1 MSHSRFVSIAA
12 AATKLSR
19 EVPSFT
25 ILTVKREARY
35 AANEDSDT
43 VKLFK
48 RDAASGVLAP
58 TDQTVKVGSPVCILF
73 RNV

>member
-1 MSHSRFVSIAA
+1 M
-12 AATKLSR
+12 
-19 EVPSFT
+19 
-25 ILTVKREARY
+25 KREARY

>member
-1 MSHSRFVSIAA
+1 M
-12 AATKLSR
+12 
-19 EVPSFT
+19 
-25 ILTVKREARY
+25 
-35 AANEDSDT
+35 
-43 VKLFK
+43 FK